1 MMRLVRRS
9 FAVLSAFGA
18 LVFLAHAVR
27 AQAALAESMPDL
39 QPQAE
44 QLFALA
50 NQSRAAQGAGPLKWD
65 SALAAAALAHCR
77 RMAQEGEL
85 SHRYGG
91 EADLTDRAGQAGA
104 HFSYIEENIALGS
117 YVDQVHSG
125 WMHSPPHRANLL
137 NPSVDHVGIAV
148 VAARGVYYA
157 VADYARAVQ
166 ILTASQIESEVAGLI
181 RPSGVAIRNDPAL
194 ARAACALDRGLP
206 QAASGPQPQF
216 VMRWQS
222 ADLTHLPPDLLGRL
236 ESGDYKQAAVGSCS
250 PRNVEGD
257 FTVYR
262 VAVLLYTATGTW
274 PKPYY

>member
-1 MMRLVRRS
+1 MTKRRL
-9 FAVLSAFGA
+9 AVLVMLGASILFAEAIRGQSAP
-18 LVFLAHAVR
+18 
-27 AQAALAESMPDL
+27 AELMPDL
-39 QPQAE
+39 QPQSE
-44 QLFALA
+44 QLFAQA
-50 NQSRAAQGAGPLKWD
+50 NQSRAAQGVGPLKWD

-91 EADLTDRAGQAGA
+91 EAALTDRAGQAGA
-104 HFSYIEENIALGS
+104 HFSFIEENIALGS
-117 YVDQVHSG
+117 YVDQIHSG
-125 WMHSPPHRANLL
+125 WMRSPPHRANLL

-157 VADYARAVQ
+157 VADYAHGVRV
-166 ILTASQIESEVAGLI
+166 LNASEVESQVAGLI
-181 RPSGVAIRNDPAL
+181 RPSGVTIRDDSAL

-222 ADLTHLPPDLLGRL
+222 ADLTHLPPDLVSRL

-262 VAVLLYTATGTW
+262 VAVLLYTATGTS

>member
-1 MMRLVRRS
+1 M
-9 FAVLSAFGA
+9 A
-18 LVFLAHAVR
+18 LVFQ
-27 AQAALAESMPDL
+27 AQSGGAQPAQGDELPDL
-39 QPQAE
+39 QAKAE

-50 NQSRAAQGAGPLKWD
+50 NQSRTEQGAGPLKWD

-77 RMAQEGEL
+77 RMVQEGEL
-85 SHRYGG
+85 AHRYGG

-104 HFSYIEENIALGS
+104 HFSFIEENIALGS
-117 YVDQVHSG
+117 YVDQIHSG

-148 VAARGVYYA
+148 VAGRGVYYA

-166 ILTASQIESEVAGLI
+166 TLTASQIESKVAGLI
-181 RPSGVAIRNDPAL
+181 QPSGVTIRNDPAL
-194 ARAACALDRGLP
+194 ARAACALDHGLP

-222 ADLTHLPPDLLGRL
+222 ADLTHLPPDLVGKLQ
-236 ESGDYKQAAVGSCS
+236 SGEFKQAAVGSCS

-257 FTVYR
+257 FTLYR
-262 VAVLLYTATGTW
+262 VAVLLYTASGT
-274 PKPYY
+274 